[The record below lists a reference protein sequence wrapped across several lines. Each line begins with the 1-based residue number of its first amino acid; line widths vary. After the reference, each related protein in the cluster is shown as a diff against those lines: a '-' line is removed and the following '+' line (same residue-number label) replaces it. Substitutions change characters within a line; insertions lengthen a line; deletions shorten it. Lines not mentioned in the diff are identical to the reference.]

1 MILPLVPHTPCST
14 EDIYLQAPQKPLAKS
29 LAIPRFFPSLAYLSA
44 KSIHICTSSQ
54 NNKNKKDPS
63 TSSKLRQNQ
72 FNRKKKKKK
81 KPKGAQKGNKAS
93 NKNKIKFANH
103 QNEKVQ
109 LKLLNKK

>member
-72 FNRKKKKKK
+72 FNREKKKT
-81 KPKGAQKGNKAS
+81 KGSTKRK
-93 NKNKIKFANH
+93 
-103 QNEKVQ
+103 
-109 LKLLNKK
+109 